1 MRQHRQLRLLGLA
14 ALLALFLA
22 QGAWAERPPHPI
34 LLECPLFPLGGPR
47 DTSLPGRPEADSR
60 PSLPPPW
67 HSETVDGAGRVGEF
81 NSLALDSQDHP
92 HISYW
97 DGDLWALKYAHHD
110 GSGWVTGTVDSAGYI
125 GWYPTSLAVDAVD
138 RPHISY
144 CASPAYSE
152 CTELRYAWHD
162 GATWITETVDGGLYG
177 SYPSSLAL
185 DASGRP
191 HISYCAGD
199 VDLRYAYNNGSA
211 WVTET
216 VDWDGHGIGEIS
228 LALDSSGKP
237 HISYI
242 KGFGA
247 LVYAYYDGAQWV
259 YEDLRGVG
267 EGGSFTSLALD
278 AAGRPHIAYNA
289 GDWPGVRLGYM
300 YYDGQAW
307 RDETV
312 EGGNLWYVSRGA
324 LALDAAGHPHISY
337 LYSYYDGHAYPRYA
351 HHDGAAWWIETV
363 PGGGTYTSLALD
375 STGRAH
381 ISYCAGDF
389 DLRYASRLCMPVLGA
404 SIAGPTRL
412 PVGVTGHYSAAAGP
426 LDAATPITLTWA
438 DGTVSSTAAYSW
450 TAVGTATLTVTATN
464 PCGEVQ
470 GALTVT
476 VCQPLTGVILEGPPV
491 LFAGQPGVYLGA
503 PQPFTATPPL
513 TYTWSNGTVGI
524 TSTYSWVTTGT
535 YTLAVTATNNCER
548 VVTATWAVQVMEWPY
563 QVYLP
568 MMLRNG

>member
-1 MRQHRQLRLLGLA
+1 MTPLARLETVA
-14 ALLALFLA
+14 
-22 QGAWAERPPHPI
+22 
-34 LLECPLFPLGGPR
+34 
-47 DTSLPGRPEADSR
+47 R
-60 PSLPPPW
+60 PSLTPAW
-67 HSETVDGAGRVGEF
+67 QIETVDSAGRVGEF

-97 DGDLWALKYAHHD
+97 DGDLWALKYAHND
-110 GSGWVTGTVDSAGYI
+110 GSGWITETVRNAGYVN
-125 GWYPTSLAVDAVD
+125 WDVTSLAVDATG
-138 RPHISY
+138 RPHI
-144 CASPAYSE
+144 AYGDWDRY
-152 CTELRYAWHD
+152 ELGYAHYD
-162 GATWITETVDGGLYG
+162 GSSWLTETVDLRGGG
-177 SYPSSLAL
+177 ASLAL
-185 DASGRP
+185 DAADRP
-191 HISYCAGD
+191 HIGYSGD
-199 VDLRYAYNNGSA
+199 GLRYAYYNGSA
-211 WVTET
+211 WVTAT
-216 VDWDGHGIGEIS
+216 VDWDGHGIGGIS
-228 LALDSSGKP
+228 LALDSFGKP

-242 KGFGA
+242 KGFGE
-247 LVYAYYDGAQWV
+247 LVYAYYNGAQWV
-259 YEDLRGVG
+259 YEELRGVG

-278 AAGRPHIAYNA
+278 NAGRPHIAYNA

-312 EGGNLWYVSRGA
+312 EGGNLWYVSYGA

-412 PVGVTGHYSAAAGP
+412 PVGVTGHYSATAGP

-450 TAVGTATLTVTATN
+450 TAVSTATLTVTATN

-513 TYTWSNGTVGI
+513 TYTWSNGTVGP
-524 TSTYSWVTTGT
+524 TGTYSWVATGM

>member
-1 MRQHRQLRLLGLA
+1 
-14 ALLALFLA
+14 
-22 QGAWAERPPHPI
+22 
-34 LLECPLFPLGGPR
+34 
-47 DTSLPGRPEADSR
+47 
-60 PSLPPPW
+60 
-67 HSETVDGAGRVGEF
+67 VDGAGRVGEF

-97 DGDLWALKYAHHD
+97 DRDLWALKYAHHD
-110 GSGWVTGTVDSAGYI
+110 GSGWITETVDSAGYVN
-125 GWYPTSLAVDAVD
+125 WDVTSLAVDAAGQ
-138 RPHISY
+138 PHI
-144 CASPAYSE
+144 AYGDWDRY
-152 CTELRYAWHD
+152 ELGYAHYD
-162 GATWITETVDGGLYG
+162 GSNWLTETVDLRGGG
-177 SYPSSLAL
+177 ASLAL
-185 DASGRP
+185 DAADRP
-191 HISYCAGD
+191 HIGYSGD
-199 VDLRYAYNNGSA
+199 GLRYAYYNGSA
-211 WVTET
+211 WVTAT
-216 VDWDGHGIGEIS
+216 VDWDGHGIYGIS

-242 KGFGA
+242 KGLGA
-247 LVYAYYDGAQWV
+247 LVYAYYSGAQWV

-289 GDWPGVRLGYM
+289 GDWPGGWLGYM

-312 EGGNLWYVSRGA
+312 EGGNQRYVHDGA
-324 LALDAAGHPHISY
+324 LALDAAGRPHISY
-337 LYSYYDGHAYPRYA
+337 SYSYDYYSYLRYA

-363 PGGGTYTSLALD
+363 AGVGTRDCISLALD
-375 STGRAH
+375 SAGRAH

-412 PVGVTGHYSAAAGP
+412 PVGGTGHYSATAGP

-450 TAVGTATLTVTATN
+450 TAVSTATLAVTATN

-476 VCQPLTGVILEGPPV
+476 VCQPLNGVILEGPPV

-513 TYTWSNGTVGI
+513 TYTWSSGTVGP
-524 TSTYSWVTTGT
+524 TSTYSWPVTGT
-535 YTLAVTATNNCER
+535 HTLTVTATNNCES

-563 QVYLP
+563 QVCLP
-568 MMLRNG
+568 IMLRNG